1 MAKEPGITVLHA
13 TLMRW
18 VNEFSLKLESKVKRH
33 LKFSTD
39 SLKLDETYIKV
50 KGVWHYLYR
59 SVDSNGNTIDWM
71 LSRYRN
77 KHAANRFSQKML
89 SNGYCIAPR
98 IINVDKDK
106 SFPPAFAES
115 KASGDIPAKTKF
127 REVHE

>member
-59 SVDSNGNTIDWM
+59 SVDSNGSTICEVYEQH
-71 LSRYRN
+71 SRSR
-77 KHAANRFSQKML
+77 
-89 SNGYCIAPR
+89 P
-98 IINVDKDK
+98 
-106 SFPPAFAES
+106 
-115 KASGDIPAKTKF
+115 
-127 REVHE
+127 